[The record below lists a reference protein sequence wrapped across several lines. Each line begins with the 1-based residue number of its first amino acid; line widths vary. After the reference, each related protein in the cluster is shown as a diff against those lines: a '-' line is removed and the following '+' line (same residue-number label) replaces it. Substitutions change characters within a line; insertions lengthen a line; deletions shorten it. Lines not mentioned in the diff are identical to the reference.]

1 MLRGAGYR
9 VLVADGGPEAIEVA
23 RQEHVDLLVTDVVMP
38 KISGPELAERL
49 DLPVLFMSGYT
60 GDLIEQH
67 ELLKPG
73 MAYIQ
78 KPFTADDLRAKVRET
93 LDASESERALVLV
106 F

>member
-1 MLRGAGYR
+1 
-9 VLVADGGPEAIEVA
+9 
-23 RQEHVDLLVTDVVMP
+23 MP

-67 ELLKPG
+67 ELLQPG

-78 KPFTADDLRAKVRET
+78 KPFSADDLRAKVRET
-93 LDASESERALVLV
+93 LDALRERARARPRRPRAGRSE
-106 F
+106 